1 MIAQSTYDAI
11 AAIYREK
18 RSSVLATLIRL
29 LGSVELAEEAMQD
42 AFSVA
47 LAQWPLGGV
56 PVNPSSWLISTGRH
70 KAIDALRRN
79 SRGEQVHMLAALE
92 AATSLNPEP
101 EIDHPDY
108 PDDRLRLIFTCCH
121 PALALEAQIALTL
134 QTLGGLTTPQIA
146 HAFLIPLPT
155 VAQRIVRAKAKIRDA
170 RIPYRVPPPAELHG
184 RLEAVM
190 LVLYLIFNQGNN
202 ACLPCELPDLAAEAI
217 ALTRNLR
224 LLLPSEPEIDGLL
237 ALMLLHHARRDA
249 RLTRDGDLI
258 LLDRQDRALW
268 DRVAIEEGLG
278 LVESA
283 LRNGLPS
290 PYSIQAAIAAVH
302 ASAADANSTDWPQIV
317 GLYDVLLLL
326 DPSPVIA
333 LNRAV
338 AVAMAQGPA
347 AGLDLLDDQALS
359 TPLATYS
366 FFHSARGDLHRRL
379 GQWSASAASYREA
392 LTCATNDAD
401 RRFLANRLA
410 EIEHT

>member
-1 MIAQSTYDAI
+1 MEVRPIVEMRPSERNRLIAQSTYDAI
-11 AAIYREK
+11 AAIYREQ
-18 RSSVLATLIRL
+18 RAYVLATLIRL

-47 LAQWPLGGV
+47 LAQWPLVGV
-56 PVNPSSWLISTGRH
+56 PANPSSWLISTARH

-79 SRGEQVHMLAALE
+79 SRSEQVHMLAALE
-92 AATSLNPEP
+92 AATSFNPEP

-202 ACLPCELPDLAAEAI
+202 ARLTGDPPDLATEAI

-224 LLLPSEPEIDGLL
+224 LLLPLEPEIDGLL

-258 LLDRQDRALW
+258 LLDQQDRAC
-268 DRVAIEEGLG
+268 RIGRQ
-278 LVESA
+278 S
-283 LRNGLPS
+283 RRT
-290 PYSIQAAIAAVH
+290 
-302 ASAADANSTDWPQIV
+302 AS
-317 GLYDVLLLL
+317 G
-326 DPSPVIA
+326 
-333 LNRAV
+333 
-338 AVAMAQGPA
+338 
-347 AGLDLLDDQALS
+347 
-359 TPLATYS
+359 
-366 FFHSARGDLHRRL
+366 
-379 GQWSASAASYREA
+379 
-392 LTCATNDAD
+392 
-401 RRFLANRLA
+401 
-410 EIEHT
+410 